1 MKLKVFSIIFLFTS
15 LAQAQFT
22 VSGTVT
28 SVEDGTPIA
37 NAEVW
42 NKTVSEMVLTNED
55 GVFSIENLQQGN
67 YEFAVFSFEYAIADK
82 EIFIN
87 EDTRV
92 NFELAKLSN
101 NLSEVMIT
109 NRREEIFA
117 LRKLRKVEG
126 TAIYAGKKSEVVL
139 LDKTVGNLAAN
150 NARQIYNQVVGL
162 NIYDNGDA
170 GLQLNIGGRGLDPN
184 RTQNF
189 NTRQNGYDISADVL
203 GYPES

>member
-28 SVEDGTPIA
+28 SVEDGSPIA

-55 GVFSIENLQQGN
+55 GVFRIENLQEGN
-67 YEFAVFSFEYAIADK
+67 YEFAVFSFEYAIVDK

-87 EDTRV
+87 ADTQV

-162 NIYDNGDA
+162 NIYDN
-170 GLQLNIGGRGLDPN
+170 ISI
-184 RTQNF
+184 NF
-189 NTRQNGYDISADVL
+189 
-203 GYPES
+203 